1 MLQMRRGID
10 HSTALSTHL
19 QLSSILSEGTRI
31 SRKSLRL
38 RGFLM
43 SFSDF
48 MIDFISQHNTDTYRR
63 LLLSR
68 LHRATANAAGEHFP
82 KWRLTGD
89 QLWAKLT
96 EKVRRRIPNR
106 NLKPGS
112 INLILSILNSPFRDA
127 KRKRSNL
134 QTSDTIPDT
143 PTQVTF
149 DRLLPN
155 TCCPTAVPFT
165 PIIHHHNGKYQHP
178 CPLLPDG
185 IPDTPTYSPNQVP
198 WKQHSPTAQL
208 QTVVPDIPVNC
219 SNIDA
224 ACEVED
230 TDSKIAELPS
240 ISTTPQ

>member
-48 MIDFISQHNTDTYRR
+48 IIDFISQHNTVAYRR

-68 LHRATANAAGEHFP
+68 LHRATANAAAEHFP

-89 QLWAKLT
+89 QLWTKLT
-96 EKVRRRIPNR
+96 EKVRRCIPPR

-143 PTQVTF
+143 PTQFTF

-155 TCCPTAVPFT
+155 TRCPTAVPIT
-165 PIIHHHNGKYQHP
+165 HIYHLNGKDQHP

-185 IPDTPTYSPNQVP
+185 IPDSPTYSPNQVP
-198 WKQHSPTAQL
+198 WKQRVTMKMKKKS
-208 QTVVPDIPVNC
+208 
-219 SNIDA
+219 SF
-224 ACEVED
+224 
-230 TDSKIAELPS
+230 SS
-240 ISTTPQ
+240 